1 MVRTNP
7 RPVETAADLPKH
19 CQACGRTLQFEE
31 VTVGF
36 RPSDGAPILRARA
49 FCRGSWLERL
59 LTDVEGWHDNFIV
72 SPRPAPSLPPPPM
85 RPIR

>member
-1 MVRTNP
+1 MSRTNDS
-7 RPVETAADLPKH
+7 PVETAADLPKH
-19 CQACGRTLQFEE
+19 CHTCGRPLHFEE

-49 FCRGSWLERL
+49 FCRGSWIDRV
-59 LTDVEGWHDNFIV
+59 LTDTVDWHDHFIV
-72 SPRPAPSLPPPPM
+72 SPRPSASS